1 MRQSTQTILRAGSL
15 VLIATVVMTSG
26 CQQKP
31 DPSLKLKPLVD
42 KYVEVWNGG
51 SLEGLDAIID
61 PHFVRHANLQPDVE
75 SVDGIKKVIS
85 GLRAAY
91 PDVKIVLTD
100 WIYSENESAGRWSL
114 TGTNTGAG
122 EMPPTGK
129 SVKVWGTSILHFASG
144 KMTEEWVAFDNQSFM
159 EQLGYTMTPPSAAK

>member
-1 MRQSTQTILRAGSL
+1 MRQSMQTILKAGSHAL
-15 VLIATVVMTSG
+15 MVAVVMTSG

-31 DPSLKLKPLVD
+31 DPSLQLKPIVD
-42 KYVEVWNGG
+42 KYVEVWNSG
-51 SLEGLDAIID
+51 SLDGLDAIMD

-75 SVDGIKKVIS
+75 GPDGLKKVIS
-85 GLRAAY
+85 GFRAAY

-114 TGTNTGAG
+114 TGTNSGAG

-129 SVKVWGTSILHFASG
+129 SVKVGNIDSSLCQW
-144 KMTEEWVAFDNQSFM
+144 KND
-159 EQLGYTMTPPSAAK
+159 